1 MSLLDKFKGLESQ
14 RALLMRIGRDPF
26 GVCLERILS
35 PTQAIIEGRQTILAG
50 SNNYLGLTMDEAGI
64 KAARD
69 AVADFGTGTTGSRLA
84 NGTYGPH
91 RELEAALAEFLG
103 FTGAMVFST
112 GYTANLGALSGL
124 ADADDMIFI
133 DSDCHASIYD
143 GCRLAGAQTIRFR
156 HNSAEDLA
164 KRLKRADFD
173 GGKLVV
179 VEGMYSMFGDIA
191 PLDELAAAAHEAGA
205 MILVDEAHSFGV
217 FGEHGRGVAESQG
230 VLDKMDFYTGTFSK
244 SLASIGGFLASNH
257 EAFEMI
263 RVASRPYM
271 FTASPAPSSIAG
283 ARSALEAIRTRPE
296 LRDKLWANA
305 HRLHETL
312 SAQGHDLCAQASP
325 VIAVRQSDRASAA
338 LFWNALL
345 EAGVYANLAI
355 PPGTPNS
362 ASLIRLSVSA
372 AHSFEEIDAIAEALN
387 TARSRLSNMA
397 ETPAASAASA
407 AP

>member
-1 MSLLDKFKGLESQ
+1 MSLFDKYKGLEAQ
-14 RALLMRIGRDPF
+14 RELILKAGRDPF
-26 GVCLERILS
+26 GVCLEKIVS

-50 SNNYLGLTMDEAGI
+50 SNNYLGLTLDEGGV
-64 KAARD
+64 KAAQQ

-84 NGTYGPH
+84 NGTYDLH
-91 RELEAALAEFLG
+91 RDLEAALADFLG
-103 FTGAMVFST
+103 YKTAMVFST

-124 ADADDMIFI
+124 ANADDMIFI

-143 GCRLAGAQTIRFR
+143 GCKLSGASTIRFR

-164 KRLKRADFD
+164 KRLRRADA
-173 GGKLVV
+173 GRGKLVV

-191 PLDELAAAAHEAGA
+191 PLDELAAAAHEGGA
-205 MILVDEAHSFGV
+205 MLMVDEAHSFGV
-217 FGEHGRGVAESQG
+217 FGDTGRGVAEAQG
-230 VLDKMDFYTGTFSK
+230 VMDQVDFYTGTFSK
-244 SLASIGGFLASNH
+244 SLASIGGFCASNH
-257 EAFEMI
+257 EMFDLI

-283 ARSALEAIRTRPE
+283 ARYALRAIRERKD
-296 LRDKLWANA
+296 LRDSLWKNA
-305 HRLHETL
+305 RRLHAALAE
-312 SAQGHDLCAQASP
+312 QGHDLCADPSP
-325 VIAVRQSDRASAA
+325 VVAVRLPDRAMAV

-372 AHSFEEIDAIAEALN
+372 AHTFDEIDAIADAFKAAQAHLASMPELAEA
-387 TARSRLSNMA
+387 TAAL
-397 ETPAASAASA
+397 
-407 AP
+407 